1 MLGTKTNTV
10 IAHYVWPTHKEL
22 KMMKERNV
30 WTAHS
35 PSSNRNLSS
44 GIAPIKEYISD
55 GLKIELVTD
64 ETAGS
69 SLSIFRAM
77 EDAITAFKIRSA
89 LIDKKHKS
97 VTLKE
102 AFYLA
107 TLEGDSF
114 FGKVGSFKKNY
125 EFDALVLDESSIK
138 TILMPKLNLI
148 DRLERFVYNSRSNLK
163 AKCINGIKII

>member
-10 IAHYVWPTHKEL
+10 MAYYAWPTHKEL
-22 KMMKERNV
+22 KMMKERNE

-44 GIAPIKEYISD
+44 GIAPIKEYMSD
-55 GLKIELVTD
+55 GLKIGLAIDVV
-64 ETAGS
+64 AGS

-114 FGKVGSFKKNY
+114 FCK
-125 EFDALVLDESSIK
+125 
-138 TILMPKLNLI
+138 
-148 DRLERFVYNSRSNLK
+148 SRK
-163 AKCINGIKII
+163 F